1 MHLKLRRYDLR
12 NHIPQLI
19 LILEY
24 FRMNH
29 ASLVISILVN
39 DYRYYHWLLLLYDL
53 LNLYRWLYRLLNGW
67 CLHYNYLLLALPHL
81 RSLIKT
87 FLLPSDFIKD
97 MFDLVYYH
105 LFPHSF
111 EFIFFNIIVACSITE
126 LLNLLMLL
134 RLRSNFT

>member
-24 FRMNH
+24 FRMDH

-39 DYRYYHWLLLLYDL
+39 DYRYYHRLLLLYDL
-53 LNLYRWLYRLLNGW
+53 LHLYRWLYWLFNGW
-67 CLHYNYLLLALPHL
+67 CLDYNYLLQTFPNF

-87 FLLPSDFIKD
+87 FLLPCDFIKYV
-97 MFDLVYYH
+97 FDLVNYH
-105 LFPHSF
+105 LFPHTLYF
-111 EFIFFNIIVACSITE
+111 FIFNIVVACSITV
-126 LLNLLMLL
+126 
-134 RLRSNFT
+134 